1 MIFRAKI
8 PRTIPLT
15 IQWLLMLWFIYLII
29 FTILRIATVVLFI
42 PANTSIP
49 SLFPSFLLGFRYDA
63 KWISIILLPIAIL
76 SVYPRFS
83 PFYSER
89 NKKLWSYYLAITT
102 LIVLF
107 FFGADFGNFSYNH
120 TRINASA
127 LNFAEDPVISFKML
141 WQSYP
146 MVWLITALVVAV
158 ILMSKLFKSTHV
170 LTTKRNLQENM
181 IYKRRWHLG
190 AIIFLLWCLFGIFSF
205 QQLKWKDAF
214 ELNDNFKSYVALN
227 PLQNFF
233 TTLRFRKP
241 SFDDEKA
248 KGYFPII
255 ADFLQLDPKNIADE
269 DYSRD
274 ILPNSKSLES
284 RPNIVLVICESFS
297 MYKSSMSGNPL
308 NTTPYFKQLCDSGIF
323 FNRCFSPTFGTARG
337 VFAIVTGIPDVQLSM
352 FSTRNPEAINQHTI
366 INSFEDYNK
375 FYFLGGNSDFN
386 NFDGL
391 IKNIDG
397 VKIYQEGSFKS
408 KPLNVWGISD
418 KDLFLEAEN
427 VFSEQ
432 KKPFFAIVQTAD
444 NHRPYSI
451 PTEDSDFERRV
462 IDEDTLHKYG
472 FESLQEFQSFCYTDY
487 CYKTLIENAKKHS
500 WFNNTIFVFVGD
512 HGVEGET
519 SQMYPNA
526 WDKGSLSDEHIPL
539 LFYAPELLTPQIKHE
554 VVSQIDLL
562 PTLAGMVHQPYINT
576 TLGRDVLN
584 SKNKT
589 DAAFIIHHDE
599 GNIGVVTNDY
609 YFVKNL
615 RITKEDLMPVK
626 SNTLT
631 LNATQIDSVKN
642 KLSQLTSALYE
653 TAKWM
658 LVNNKK
664 KKP

>member
-1 MIFRAKI
+1 MIFKAKI
-8 PRTIPLT
+8 PKTVPLT

-29 FTILRIATVVLFI
+29 FTMLRVATVVLFI
-42 PANTSIP
+42 PGNIEAS
-49 SLFPSFLLGFRYDA
+49 SLLPSFWLGFRYDA
-63 KWISIILLPIAIL
+63 KWISIILLPIAVL

-83 PFYSER
+83 PFFSEK
-89 NKKLWSYYLAITT
+89 NKKFWSYYLAITT

-127 LNFAEDPVISFKML
+127 LNFAEDPLISFQML

-146 MVWLITALVVAV
+146 MVWLVTALVVAV
-158 ILMSKLFKSTHV
+158 FLLSKLFKHTHV

-181 IYKRRWHLG
+181 IYKRRWHVG
-190 AIIFLLWCLFGIFSF
+190 SIIFLLWCLFGIFSF
-205 QQLKWKDAF
+205 HPIKWKDAF

-233 TTLRFRKP
+233 TTLQLRKP
-241 SFDDEKA
+241 SFDDAKA
-248 KGYFPII
+248 KEFFPLI
-255 ADFLQLDPKNIADE
+255 ADFLQFDSKNIADE

-274 ILPNSKSLES
+274 VLPNSKSLES
-284 RPNIVLVICESFS
+284 RPNIILVICESFS

-323 FNRCFSPTFGTARG
+323 FSRCFTPTFGTARG
-337 VFAIVTGIPDVQLSM
+337 VFAIVTGTPDVQLSK
-352 FSTRNPEAINQHTI
+352 FSTRNPEAIQQHTI

-391 IKNIDG
+391 IKNING

-418 KDLFLEAEN
+418 KNLFLEAEN
-427 VFSEQ
+427 VFNQQ

-451 PTEDSDFERRV
+451 PPEDTDFEKRIV
-462 IDEDTLHKYG
+462 DEDTLHKYG

-487 CYKTLIENAKKHS
+487 CFQTLIEKAKNQS
-500 WFNNTIFVFVGD
+500 WFDNTIFVFVGD

-519 SQMYPNA
+519 SAIYPNA
-526 WDKGSLSDEHIPL
+526 WDKGSLSDEHVPL
-539 LFYAPELLTPQIKHE
+539 LFYAPQLLTPQTHNE

-562 PTLAGMVHQPYINT
+562 PTLAGMLHQPYTNT

-584 SKNKT
+584 SKNKM

-599 GNIGVVTNDY
+599 GNIGIVTNDY
-609 YFVKNL
+609 YFIKNL
-615 RITKEDLMPVK
+615 RINKEMLMPVN
-626 SNTLT
+626 SNYLS
-631 LNATQIDSVKN
+631 LDSKTKDSIEN
-642 KLSQLTSALYE
+642 KLSQLTSGIYE

-658 LVNNKK
+658 LVNNKNK
-664 KKP
+664 

>member
-1 MIFRAKI
+1 MIFKAKI
-8 PRTIPLT
+8 PKTVPLT
-15 IQWLLMLWFIYLII
+15 IQWLLMLWLIYLII
-29 FTILRIATVVLFI
+29 FTMLRIATVVLFI
-42 PANTSIP
+42 PANIEAS
-49 SLFPSFLLGFRYDA
+49 SLLPSFWLGFRYDA
-63 KWISIILLPIAIL
+63 KWISIILLPIAVL

-83 PFYSER
+83 PFFSEK
-89 NKKLWSYYLAITT
+89 NKKFWSYYLAITT

-127 LNFAEDPVISFKML
+127 LNFAEDPLISFQML

-146 MVWLITALVVAV
+146 MVWLVTALVVAV
-158 ILMSKLFKSTHV
+158 FLLSKLFKHTHV

-181 IYKRRWHLG
+181 IYKRRWHVG

-205 QQLKWKDAF
+205 HPIKWKDAF

-233 TTLRFRKP
+233 TTLQLRKP
-241 SFDDEKA
+241 SFDDAKA
-248 KGYFPII
+248 KEYFPLI
-255 ADFLQLDPKNIADE
+255 ADFLQFDSKNITDE

-274 ILPNSKSLES
+274 VLPNSKSLES
-284 RPNIVLVICESFS
+284 RPNIILVICESFS

-323 FNRCFSPTFGTARG
+323 FNRCFTPTFGTARG
-337 VFAIVTGIPDVQLSM
+337 VFAIVTGIPDVQLSK
-352 FSTRNPEAINQHTI
+352 FSTRNPEAIHQHTI

-391 IKNIDG
+391 IKNINE

-418 KDLFLEAEN
+418 KNLFLEAEN
-427 VFSEQ
+427 VFNHQ

-451 PTEDSDFERRV
+451 PPEDTDFEKRMV
-462 IDEDTLHKYG
+462 DEDTLHKYG

-487 CYKTLIENAKKHS
+487 CFKTLIENAKKQS
-500 WFNNTIFVFVGD
+500 WFDNTIFVFVGD

-519 SQMYPNA
+519 SAIYPNA
-526 WDKGSLSDEHIPL
+526 WDKGSLSDEHVPL
-539 LFYAPELLTPQIKHE
+539 LFYAPQLLTPQTHQE

-562 PTLAGMVHQPYINT
+562 PTLAGMLHQPYTNT

-584 SKNKT
+584 SKNKM

-599 GNIGVVTNDY
+599 GNIGIVTNDY

-615 RITKEDLMPVK
+615 RINKEMLMPVN
-626 SNTLT
+626 SNYLS
-631 LNATQIDSVKN
+631 LDSKTKDSIEN
-642 KLSQLTSALYE
+642 KLSQLTSGIYE

-658 LVNNKK
+658 LVNNKNK
-664 KKP
+664 